1 MGPYIDTLW
10 LWSKSWTRLNCCG
23 FMSLFRDFSM
33 EFSIWREFMGIASLS
48 KDRVKS
54 FQIKWKI
61 WRINT
66 VNYDFMKINKPNRRK
81 EQNEEKNIIQ
91 SLDREYYYKLKFD
104 SYFVCEKYMT
114 FRCEYRW
121 FQWQE
126 SIDIVNLRSIEI
138 RLCGTLGETTDNINL
153 TYQES
158 NNDFFLSTQLI
169 QLPESRQRSFLLE
182 QTQIET

>member
-1 MGPYIDTLW
+1 
-10 LWSKSWTRLNCCG
+10 
-23 FMSLFRDFSM
+23 M

-114 FRCEYRW
+114 FRC
-121 FQWQE
+121 
-126 SIDIVNLRSIEI
+126 
-138 RLCGTLGETTDNINL
+138 
-153 TYQES
+153 
-158 NNDFFLSTQLI
+158 
-169 QLPESRQRSFLLE
+169 
-182 QTQIET
+182 